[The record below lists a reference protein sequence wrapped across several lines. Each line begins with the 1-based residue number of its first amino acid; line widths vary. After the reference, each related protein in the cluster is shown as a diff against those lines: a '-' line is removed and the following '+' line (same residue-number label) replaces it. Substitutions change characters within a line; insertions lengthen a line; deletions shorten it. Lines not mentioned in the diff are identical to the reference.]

1 MKKITLLTLVLFLFT
16 IMVNAQEN
24 TADTPFTEYNKWSID
39 VAAGLS
45 NSSTPFTAGYN
56 SGDFEDMVYNV
67 SVRYML
73 NEKFGLRLGGMYSQI
88 DDADN
93 SLPFSTNMLTFTGEG
108 VINLGALFNF
118 NDFTN
123 RFNLLAHGGVQV
135 SGFDHDDRF
144 NVGEKDDTYGF
155 LAGLT
160 PQVKLSDNISFN
172 LDLTVIGNLRHHL
185 GIEGASSA
193 PTTENF
199 DGMIVNATAGLSF
212 YLGEHEK
219 HADWVDNSNEK
230 IFGDRIETLENELAK
245 IERDMLDTDKDGVP
259 DYLDRE
265 PNTLAGVAVNTK
277 GESIDVNQNGIPDEL
292 ESSLNEY
299 YVSKDYILNMSQ
311 SGIAE
316 VKPDANDNI
325 VNVYFRFNST
335 QPEFYSL
342 EAINKIVR
350 YMNAFPEAE
359 AVLTG
364 YADEIGSSNYNMKL
378 SEDRAKKIYDI
389 VIASGIDASRL
400 SYKGGGTVNY
410 GPEDNVTDETRQL
423 SRRVSFELK

>member
-1 MKKITLLTLVLFLFT
+1 MKKITLLTSFLFLFT
-16 IMVNAQEN
+16 FIVNAQED
-24 TADTPFTEYNKWSID
+24 TADTPYTEYNKWSID
-39 VAAGLS
+39 FGVGLL
-45 NSSTPFTAGYN
+45 STPKPFSSPQYN
-56 SGDFEDMVYNV
+56 SGKFEDLVYNA

-73 NEKFGLRLGGMYSQI
+73 NEKFGLRAGAIYSEI
-88 DDADN
+88 TEGDN
-93 SLPFSTNMLTFTGEG
+93 SLPFSTDMWTFTGEG
-108 VINLGALFNF
+108 VLNLGAILNF

-123 RFNLLAHGGVQV
+123 RFNLLAHGGVQH
-135 SGFDHDDRF
+135 STFSSDIGGNDNAFGFI
-144 NVGEKDDTYGF
+144 
-155 LAGLT
+155 AGLT
-160 PQVKLSDNISFN
+160 PQIKLSDKVAFN
-172 LDLTVIGNLRHHL
+172 LDASFLGNVSQQVGVDGNGPAGSR
-185 GIEGASSA
+185 G
-193 PTTENF
+193 F
-199 DGMIVNATAGLSF
+199 DGWVANVTAGLSI
-212 YLGEHEK
+212 YLGSEEK

-230 IFGDRIETLENELAK
+230 LFGDRIATLENDLAK

-277 GESIDVNQNGIPDEL
+277 GESVDANQNGIPDEL
-292 ESSLNEY
+292 ESTLNET
-299 YVSKDYILNMSQ
+299 YVTKEYALNMSQ

-316 VKPDANDNI
+316 VKPEANDKI

-350 YMNAFPEAE
+350 YMKEYPKAE

-364 YADEIGSSNYNMKL
+364 YADGIGGSDYNMKL

-400 SYKGGGTVNY
+400 SYQGGGSVNY
-410 GPEDNVTDETRQL
+410 GPEDNMIDETRQL